1 MITLRYDFQGWPME
15 AKTLREVLTELG
27 FKDEDGKFCIN
38 SNDKILDAYP
48 RLLEDDGMG
57 YGVNEEYITDGDRD
71 VYEHKIGEHDVKVFN
86 IFREPGPRE
95 NKMKKMIK

>member
-15 AKTLREVLTELG
+15 AKTLREVLTQLG
-27 FKDEDGKFCIN
+27 FEDKDGKFSIQ
-38 SNDKILDAYP
+38 SNAEILDAYP

-57 YGVNEEYITDGDRD
+57 YGVNEEYIIEGDRD
-71 VYEHKIGEHDVKVFN
+71 VCEGKIGEHDVKVFN

-95 NKMKKMIK
+95 NENEEK